1 MLSVLFCLLSTV
13 YATKLRSWLG
23 PGSFMEG
30 GLPSARADHGFS
42 STDED
47 TIYVFGG
54 YGASG
59 ENERL
64 YSNLA
69 IHIFD
74 YPIAMLIM
82 ILILRSFDFLMIAF
96 LAGMHTTKTSVCESG
111 VVF

>member
-1 MLSVLFCLLSTV
+1 
-13 YATKLRSWLG
+13 
-23 PGSFMEG
+23 MEG
-30 GLPSARADHGFS
+30 GLPSARADHGFT

-54 YGASG
+54 YGANG

-74 YPIAMLIM
+74 YPIATLIM
-82 ILILRSFDFLMIAF
+82 ILISRSFDFSIIAF